1 MISPKRDKNQIS
13 FFSRGIMSLPFNQLY
28 EFGEFRLDPR
38 EKTLTRSGQPVEIT
52 PKGFELLCVFVEN
65 HGRLLGK
72 NELMDKIWADSFVE
86 ESNLT
91 FNIRQLRV
99 ILGDDAHEPKYIKT
113 VRRHGYRFI
122 AEVRE
127 ISEENKPAP
136 ETSAPPP
143 DYQTGKFTDAEIPVP
158 QKTKKSFSPLL
169 LIAVI
174 GLIAAAIFGAWYL
187 KNKSFGA
194 QAPVLAATFASEKIS
209 TNGKVLHARISPDGK
224 NVIYVNGKG
233 GDKESVWLR
242 ELESGNN
249 VEIIPPSDDIYAGLT
264 FSADGNVLYFARYPR
279 LTNDGGGI
287 YRVSIFGGIPQKII
301 NETEGW
307 TSISPDNK
315 LISFVRCPRRDDEF
329 CSLWVA
335 DAADGKNERKLITRP
350 RPLRIGDNRFAPDG
364 KTIAFAVGQSEN
376 SGNDFGLSE
385 VDLESGRERELTS
398 EKFFNIKNLAWLPDK
413 SGWLVTAS
421 RIPNLNVRIWQ
432 ISARTGEAAALTK
445 DSESYGILSLDRDAT
460 KIISTQIKQSFHL
473 RQCQTAEPTVCK
485 VLADAS
491 SASIAPDNK
500 IYFSSNMS
508 GGGEIWS
515 IAPDGANLRQ
525 LTNTRMDLLVPV
537 VSPDNNSVF
546 FGSNRTGAV
555 QIWRMNTDG
564 SNHTQITR
572 EVGGYPLSVS
582 PDGEWVYYLHGIN
595 RMLWRASTKGGIEE
609 LVLSKPKAFFAISP
623 DGKQAAFYET
633 EGDQSALVIASL
645 ADGQIVKTFNLA
657 EKKTRLLSAVWM
669 PDGKSLLY
677 VSSNPYYEKNIL
689 WRQSLDEEKPH
700 QLASLGD
707 EEMRGGLSLSADG
720 KTFTIVQ
727 GKWMHDAVVLKGLQ

>member
-1 MISPKRDKNQIS
+1 
-13 FFSRGIMSLPFNQLY
+13 MSLPFNYLY

-38 EKTLTRSGQPVEIT
+38 EKILMRSGKSVELT
-52 PKGFELLCVFVEN
+52 PKGFELLCLFVEN

-72 NELMDKIWADSFVE
+72 NELMDTLWADSFVE

-91 FNIRQLRV
+91 FNIRRLRV
-99 ILGDDAHEPKYIKT
+99 ILGDDAHEPRYIKT

-122 AEVRE
+122 ADVRRF
-127 ISEENKPAP
+127 SEENKQEFEA
-136 ETSAPPP
+136 AAAA
-143 DYQTGKFTDAEIPVP
+143 DYQPGKIADLEMPAA

-169 LIAVI
+169 LLSII

-187 KNKSFGA
+187 KNKSFQA
-194 QAPVLAATFASEKIS
+194 QASVLAAPFASEKIS
-209 TNGKVLHARISPDGK
+209 TNGKVIHARLSPDGK

-249 VEIIPPSDDIYAGLT
+249 VEIIPPSDDVYAGLT
-264 FSADGNVLYFARYPR
+264 FSADGNVLYFARHPR
-279 LTNDGGGI
+279 LTNEAAGI
-287 YRVSIFGGIPQKII
+287 YRVSIFGGIPQKIV

-350 RPLRIGDNRFAPDG
+350 RPFRLGDNRFAPDG

-398 EKFFNIKNLAWLPDK
+398 EKFFNIRNLAWLPDK

-421 RIPNLNVRIWQ
+421 RIPNINVRIWQ
-432 ISARTGEAAALTK
+432 ISARSGEAVPLTK
-445 DSESYGILSLDRDAT
+445 DSESYGILSLDKDAT
-460 KIISTQIKQSFHL
+460 KIISTQIKQSFRL
-473 RQCQTAEPTVCK
+473 RQCQTAEPSACK

-500 IYFSSNMS
+500 IYFSSSMS
-508 GGGEIWS
+508 GSGEIWS
-515 IAPDGANLRQ
+515 IAADGANLRQ
-525 LTNTRMDLLVPV
+525 LTNNRMDLSVPV
-537 VSPDNNSVF
+537 VSPDNNSIF

-555 QIWRMNTDG
+555 QVWRMNPDG

-609 LVLSKPKAFFAISP
+609 LVLNKPKAFFAISP
-623 DGKQAAFYET
+623 DGTRAAFYEA
-633 EGDQSALVIASL
+633 EGDQSILTIASL

-657 EKKTRLLSAVWM
+657 EKKTRLLSVVWM
-669 PDGKSLLY
+669 PDGKNLLY

-689 WRQSLDEEKPH
+689 WRQSLDEEKPR
-700 QLASLGD
+700 QIAALGD

-727 GKWMHDAVVLKGLQ
+727 GKWIHDAVLFKGLR